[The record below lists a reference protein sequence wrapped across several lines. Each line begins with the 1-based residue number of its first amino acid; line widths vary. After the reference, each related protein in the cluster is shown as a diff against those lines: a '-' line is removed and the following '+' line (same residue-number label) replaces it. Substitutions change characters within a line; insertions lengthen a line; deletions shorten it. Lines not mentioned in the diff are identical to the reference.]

1 MPFDFSIGA
10 NETNASRSLQ
20 VRAGLVLFTL
30 QAIVV
35 LTSSG
40 CSPMS
45 ETTLASIASAPSK
58 STSPNHADT
67 SSSPAT
73 PNPNESYRYEAL
85 NITNY
90 SATHEQYHPLLLDT
104 ITGQVWELGETE
116 DGTRSFAKS
125 KISPPTG
132 VVSGAPDRF
141 RVTPG
146 ARGRFCFLVDRVS
159 GRAWSPVVD
168 DNGFFEFVEI
178 SIEGHIKARSPRESG
193 R

>member
-10 NETNASRSLQ
+10 NETNASRSLR
-20 VRAGLVLFTL
+20 VRAGLVLFAL
-30 QAIVV
+30 QAIVI

-45 ETTLASIASAPSK
+45 ETSLASIATVPSK
-58 STSPNHADT
+58 STSPSKADT
-67 SSSPAT
+67 SSPQAP

-90 SATHEQYHPLLLDT
+90 SASREDYHPLFLDT
-104 ITGQVWELGETE
+104 ITGQVWEYGETE
-116 DGTRSFAKS
+116 DGARGFQKS

-141 RVTPG
+141 RVTHG

-159 GRAWSPVVD
+159 GRAWSPVVN

-178 SIEGHIKARSPRESG
+178 SIEGHRNAR
-193 R
+193 